1 MHLSCVFDIVVL
13 GACFLLENV
22 FSQFFIFNIR
32 ISKSSES
39 TKININLMFF
49 QAKHTFKIHQRTI
62 SNVKTN
68 NIKEEEEIFILIFA
82 YVTRQTMRKITK
94 IKKKLM

>member
-32 ISKSSES
+32 ISKSLES

-49 QAKHTFKIHQRTI
+49 QAKHTFKTHLN
-62 SNVKTN
+62 SFPNAKTN
-68 NIKEEEEIFILIFA
+68 GIESVGLYEKRWLNNFYCHFTGPCSYPID
-82 YVTRQTMRKITK
+82 R
-94 IKKKLM
+94 